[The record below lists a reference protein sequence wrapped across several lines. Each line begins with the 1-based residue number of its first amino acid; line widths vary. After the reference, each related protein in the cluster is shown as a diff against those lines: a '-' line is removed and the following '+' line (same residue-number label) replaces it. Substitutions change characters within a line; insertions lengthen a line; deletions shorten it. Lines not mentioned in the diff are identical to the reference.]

1 MTAGGLGATA
11 LRRAIGEQLAHDVPS
26 AFDGGQQG
34 ASRRVRRAPALLPV
48 AQGPDRQVEGVG
60 ELRLRH
66 AEALPQRLDARHA
79 SQLFQSLLLQIVL
92 RRGIRA
98 LGNWDL
104 QMTPSDFTE
113 WLAALST
120 LNAAQRRIAFRALAL
135 AEADDPGEE
144 GVEICQPGSVAG
156 GTDAKRPEECGEAVA
171 AAPAASGE
179 RDLFRDIA
187 KERQAQAGCPH
198 CGAPEV
204 RPWGEARGLPR
215 YRCVECRKTFNPFTG
230 TPVAGLHNKDR
241 WPDQAR
247 ALMEGESLAK
257 AAERCGVHPSTA
269 FRWRHRFLSAL
280 NDDKPRSLSGVVEA
294 DETFILESFKGRRGG
309 LARPARRRGGKAA
322 KRGLSAEQI
331 PVIVARDRGG
341 ATLDAVLPRL
351 DAKSL
356 QEAFGDRIA
365 PGTDFCCDGGSAITA
380 FARRARLNVHVLP
393 APGVPKPEEPEF
405 HINHVNAYH
414 GRLKEWMR
422 RFHGVAT
429 ENLPTYLSWRRT
441 LEALR
446 DIGDPARWIA
456 AAAGL
461 GPYQHVSQ

>member
-1 MTAGGLGATA
+1 M
-11 LRRAIGEQLAHDVPS
+11 
-26 AFDGGQQG
+26 
-34 ASRRVRRAPALLPV
+34 
-48 AQGPDRQVEGVG
+48 
-60 ELRLRH
+60 
-66 AEALPQRLDARHA
+66 
-79 SQLFQSLLLQIVL
+79 
-92 RRGIRA
+92 
-98 LGNWDL
+98 GNWDL

-269 FRWRHRFLSAL
+269 FRWRHRFLGAL